1 MLVEAPQIIGSCFVA
16 AFGALPVIGKGLVH
30 ILLAPQAPLVA
41 VARLALSPGMTI
53 CRRFFIHGQC
63 LVIIMGDLLAGEIQV
78 AQEVCGVRVPQVG
91 RLLVQL
97 YGPAQAD
104 RYPNAVFIAHTQGA
118 DPIGI
123 VLLCRLG
130 VQLYRSGGIHFHPAA
145 HLIVQP

>member
-1 MLVEAPQIIGSCFVA
+1 
-16 AFGALPVIGKGLVH
+16 
-30 ILLAPQAPLVA
+30 
-41 VARLALSPGMTI
+41 
-53 CRRFFIHGQC
+53 
-63 LVIIMGDLLAGEIQV
+63 MGDLLAGKIQV
-78 AQEVCGVRVPQVG
+78 AQEICGVRVPQVG

-145 HLIVQP
+145 HLIVQPQEELRPGKILLRRLTEQLRRLGTVLFHALAVAVQHAQIALGLRAAHPGSLLIKLRCPVYVLRHTPA